1 MINTFD
7 WFGKWSAYT
16 PDKIALKD
24 AESGLELTY
33 GQINRAANSVAF
45 YLQDKYQIKKGDR
58 IAIISENDLTQVLLF
73 AAAQKMGFILVP
85 INYRLALEEVEFM
98 LNDSGC
104 SLVLYGES
112 SYNVHGLK
120 YKATYEPLGPFIHF
134 VEDQG
139 PIFRTAIDENDPIF
153 ILYTSGTTGFP
164 KGTLYTHKMLFW
176 NSINT
181 ALSLIISS
189 NTKTLNCMPLFH
201 TGGWNVLLTPVLHHG
216 GTIIMFKKF
225 DAAKVLEAI
234 VTEKL
239 DLFMGVPTMLKM
251 MSELPEFEDTDISF
265 LNYII
270 VGGESMPVLLIRKFH
285 EKQVPIRQGYG
296 LTEVGPNL
304 TSLHQK
310 EAERKQGSIGKPNFY
325 VKVRVVDDSGK
336 EASVNEPG
344 ELWISGPMVTPGYW
358 QNPEA
363 TKNSQEDGWFKTG
376 DVAKMDEEGFLYI
389 VDRKKHMYISGGEN
403 VYPVEVER
411 VLLKHEAIKEAV
423 VFGIPHEKWGECG
436 AALIVK
442 AQEISSDEI
451 KEYCLEKLAKFK
463 VPSEI
468 HFIDAVPKGDTG
480 KIDRKT
486 LKKSFMIQ
494 RNIGEV

>member
-7 WFGKWSAYT
+7 WFKKWAGYT
-16 PDKIALKD
+16 PNKIALKD
-24 AESGLELTY
+24 AESGTTLTY
-33 GQINRAANSVAF
+33 RQINNASNSISY
-45 YLQDKYQIKKGDR
+45 YLKDKYQLKKGDR
-58 IAIISENDLTQVLLF
+58 IAIIAENDLTQVLLF
-73 AAAQKMGFILVP
+73 GAAQKMGIILVP
-85 INYRLALEEVEFM
+85 INYRLAHAEVEY
-98 LNDSGC
+98 LLGDSEC
-104 SLVLYGES
+104 SLVLYSEG
-112 SYNVHGLK
+112 SYNIHGLK
-120 YKATYEPLGPFIHF
+120 YEATYEPIAPFIHF
-134 VEDQG
+134 IDDESPEYEEEVNEEDS
-139 PIFRTAIDENDPIF
+139 IF

-181 ALSLIISS
+181 ALSLTISS
-189 NTKTLNCMPLFH
+189 TTKTLNCMPLFH

-225 DAAKVLEAI
+225 DAEKILKSI
-234 VTEKL
+234 VSEKL

-251 MSELPEFEDTDISF
+251 IAELPEFESTDISF

-270 VGGESMPVLLIRKFH
+270 VGGESMPTPLIRKYH
-285 EKQVPIRQGYG
+285 DKNAPIRQGYG

-325 VKVRVVDDSGK
+325 VQVRIVDDHGNDQPPN
-336 EASVNEPG
+336 APG
-344 ELWISGPMVTPGYW
+344 ELWISGSMVTPGYW
-358 QNPEA
+358 KNPKA
-363 TKNSQEDGWFKTG
+363 TANSRSEGWFKTG
-376 DVAKMDEEGFLYI
+376 DVALMDQEGFLYI

-411 VLLKHEAIKEAV
+411 VLLQHEAINEAV

-442 AQEISSDEI
+442 GKEISSEEI
-451 KEYCLEKLAKFK
+451 RDYCMKNLAKFK
-463 VPSEI
+463 VPTEI
-468 HFIDAVPKGDTG
+468 HFIDSIPKGDTG
-480 KIDRKT
+480 KIDRKS
-486 LKKSFMIQ
+486 LKSTFMKE
-494 RNIGEV
+494 RDMA